1 MDLTI
6 IDIGEAENIFV
17 GDEAIIFGKDKPVES
32 LAEVCQTI
40 PYEILSRIS
49 SRVRRLYVQG

>member
-6 IDIGEAENIFV
+6 IDLSGIEDVGIGHQVTIF
-17 GDEAIIFGKDKPVES
+17 DEDLPIEKMSEMAG
-32 LAEVCQTI
+32 TI

-49 SRVRRLYVQG
+49 NRVKRKFYF